1 VRHFE
6 RVVVESHPALVG
18 EDCLRFR
25 DLLGNGPKLEVAM
38 GLETA
43 NPEVLARL
51 NKRMTLDQF
60 ARAAEWLRRNE
71 ISLRAFVLV
80 KPPFILREEEA
91 LHWAE
96 RSIDFAFDCGATV
109 VSLIPTR
116 FGNGALEALAK
127 VGQFASPKLITLE
140 GATEYG
146 VALSRGRVFADL
158 WDLEKF
164 SDCKH
169 CFPARLARLREMNL
183 RQKLAP
189 AVRCSRCFPIDSYFI
204 ESAFPLKTS

>member
-1 VRHFE
+1 
-6 RVVVESHPALVG
+6 LVG

-127 VGQFASPKLITLE
+127 VGQFASPRLITLE

-158 WDLEKF
+158 WDLEQF

-169 CFPARLARLREMNL
+169 CFPARLARLREINL
-183 RQKLAP
+183 GQAMPPRVHCAK
-189 AVRCSRCFPIDSYFI
+189 C
-204 ESAFPLKTS
+204 